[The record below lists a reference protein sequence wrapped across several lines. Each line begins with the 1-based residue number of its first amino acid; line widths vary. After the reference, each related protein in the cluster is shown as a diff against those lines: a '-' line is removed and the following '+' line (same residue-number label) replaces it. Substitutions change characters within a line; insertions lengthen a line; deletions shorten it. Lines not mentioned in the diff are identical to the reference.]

1 MISLAHSFLKFLRR
15 PRILKELF
23 MLGRKGKITAA
34 VLQSGLYLYF
44 FKTENPRLINESD
57 FKLRAGFNGAHTVY
71 QISK

>member
-1 MISLAHSFLKFLRR
+1 
-15 PRILKELF
+15 

-44 FKTENPRLINESD
+44 FKTPNPRLINEGG